1 MIESPKF
8 KNSVPDG
15 LKWQEVRPVNST
27 EVVVKDERKV
37 SGGGGL
43 QNDNEGMEWRET
55 RLL

>member
-15 LKWQEVRPVNST
+15 LKWQEVCPVNST